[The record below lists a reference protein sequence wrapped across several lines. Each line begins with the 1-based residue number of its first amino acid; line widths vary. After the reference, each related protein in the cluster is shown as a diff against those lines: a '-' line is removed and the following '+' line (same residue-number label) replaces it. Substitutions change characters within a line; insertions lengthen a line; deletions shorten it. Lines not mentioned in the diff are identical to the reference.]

1 LGESV
6 VRAATSRVEGLGLE
20 LSERQQM
27 VLRAVVA
34 AFVADAQPVSSGM
47 VCHLLPVALSSA
59 SVRNTMAEL
68 ARLGLIEKPHA
79 SAGRVPT
86 EPGMRVFLDRLL
98 ETPDL
103 AEYERRSLA
112 SDFDELAPDSLMEAA
127 SQLLSDRTHQLG
139 FAMLPRIERLRLRHV
154 SLVRVASDRVLVVLV
169 PQTGPVQQRVIHEEG
184 RGDQIELDR
193 MAGVLNQRVA
203 GRTLPELRRQL
214 ELELRE
220 LQSQATRL
228 LARSLSLGLRFLA
241 EAGNRTGDLVIS
253 SRLGLLSQ
261 PEFNDPD
268 RIRGLFA
275 AVETNERLVDLL
287 DLVMEGGGDVVSIS
301 LGEELAEPGLRQCA
315 LVAVPYGGGAGGR
328 AGGRAAGAA
337 VSESITDERLEGP
350 RGVVVRH
357 GGDVGSSPALGVL
370 GVIGPSRM
378 DYARIIPLVSYCSQ
392 LVTEKLSQ

>member
-1 LGESV
+1 LSDNV
-6 VRAATSRVEGLGLE
+6 VRAATSGIERLGLE

-34 AFVADAQPVSSGM
+34 SFVADAQPVSSGT
-47 VCHLLPVALSSA
+47 VCHLLPVSLSSA

-68 ARLGLIEKPHA
+68 AGLGLIEKPHA

-86 EPGMRVFLDRLL
+86 EIGLRVFLEHLL
-98 ETPDL
+98 EMPEL

-112 SDFDELAPDSLMEAA
+112 SDFAELTPASLIEAA

-139 FAMLPRIERLRLRHV
+139 FAMTPRLERLRLRHV
-154 SLVRVASDRVLVVLV
+154 SLVRVARDRVLVVLV
-169 PQTGPVQQRVIHEEG
+169 PHTGAVQQRVVHEQG
-184 RGDQIELDR
+184 QGDQLELDR
-193 MAGVLNQRVA
+193 MAVVLNQRIV
-203 GRTLPELRRQL
+203 GRTLAEMRRLLEVELC
-214 ELELRE
+214 E
-220 LQSQATRL
+220 LQSRANRL
-228 LARSLSLGLRFLA
+228 LARSLTLGLRFLD
-241 EAGNRTGDLVIS
+241 EAGEAGEGLGDLVIS

-275 AVETNERLVDLL
+275 AVETNERLLDLL
-287 DLVMEGGGDVVSIS
+287 GLVMEGGGDVVSIS
-301 LGEELAEPGLRQCA
+301 LGEDLEEPGLRQCA
-315 LVAVPYGGGAGGR
+315 LVAVPYGG
-328 AGGRAAGAA
+328 AA
-337 VSESITDERLEGP
+337 VSDPIADERSEGP
-350 RGVVVRH
+350 QRARGLEP
-357 GGDVGSSPALGVL
+357 GASAEPGSSHALGVL